1 MNSDC
6 AVALGWKPEGKKSR
20 GRPKT
25 TDRND
30 THGQERG
37 RQQATSSCGEKMF
50 GPCVPPGIRRFN
62 LGPIHQNSPSPMLG
76 PNFGTSLA
84 MKLEQ
89 LGKCH
94 LNFSLK
100 YGFRHFMVLF
110 SLSVVLFHH

>member
-1 MNSDC
+1 
-6 AVALGWKPEGKKSR
+6 
-20 GRPKT
+20 
-25 TDRND
+25 
-30 THGQERG
+30 
-37 RQQATSSCGEKMF
+37 MF

-94 LNFSLK
+94 LNTDLEILW
-100 YGFRHFMVLF
+100 YYFRYQ
-110 SLSVVLFHH
+110 